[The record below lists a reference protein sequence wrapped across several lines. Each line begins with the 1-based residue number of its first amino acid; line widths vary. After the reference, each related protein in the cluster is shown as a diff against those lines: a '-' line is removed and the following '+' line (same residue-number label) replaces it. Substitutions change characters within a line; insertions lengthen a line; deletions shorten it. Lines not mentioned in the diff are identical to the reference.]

1 VGKKNLRERRT
12 RKKNKNKKL
21 MKQSGNKNKIPERE
35 EQQQQLMQLA
45 TKIPYQKSL
54 TTRSSSNYEK
64 TVST

>member
-1 VGKKNLRERRT
+1 
-12 RKKNKNKKL
+12 

-54 TTRSSSNYEK
+54 TTRQ
-64 TVST
+64 